1 VGWSSLHETCED
13 LRDYEAGGQDREV
26 NEEANASNDVVG
38 SFESKEE
45 RLAERECL
53 ECGTTW
59 PLLGKAGLSTGS
71 FADRF
76 RPGSVYLSLTA
87 ISRETH
93 QGPSSV
99 VRMD

>member
-1 VGWSSLHETCED
+1 VGWSSLPENCED

-59 PLLGKAGLSTGS
+59 PSSAKPDS
-71 FADRF
+71 
-76 RPGSVYLSLTA
+76 RPVPSPTA
-87 ISRETH
+87 SDPDPYT
-93 QGPSSV
+93 
-99 VRMD
+99 